1 MIIKFSRHSKRRA
14 ALYKI
19 PESAVERILAVL
31 ELADGEH
38 VLVSDISGFK
48 YPIKIVVAVE
58 NEVMT
63 VITSYPLKKGGIK

>member
-1 MIIKFSRHSKRRA
+1 MQNEEQLSTRYQCETTK
-14 ALYKI
+14 
-19 PESAVERILAVL
+19 SAVERILAVL

-63 VITSYPLKKGGIK
+63 VITSYPLKKGRIK